1 MLEGSKYYEER
12 CLVTHIFHRSVRE
25 AAARQLCKFK
35 TSLAYV

>member
-12 CLVTHIFHRSVRE
+12 CMVTHTFRPSVRE

-35 TSLAYV
+35 ANLGYM